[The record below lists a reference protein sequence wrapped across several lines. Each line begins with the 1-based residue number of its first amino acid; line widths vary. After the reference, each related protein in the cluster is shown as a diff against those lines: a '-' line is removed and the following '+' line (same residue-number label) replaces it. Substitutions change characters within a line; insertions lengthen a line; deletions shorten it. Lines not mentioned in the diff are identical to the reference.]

1 MARKITL
8 RVALFSFAC
17 AAVIAASLPA
27 FAEDSGEERV
37 VPISKWKCAGCGW
50 TAFTFDPDDIGLKAK
65 NDNKVPSY
73 QQSNWVMFY
82 DASRPVPKCQKAR
95 NGAHLFDKSG
105 SAMES
110 PANIRKTQ
118 RDFIVLKSGSA
129 MKAKIALIIC
139 AICRKTDFYFFHGD
153 DGDMYGRIPLR
164 EANHVFSMQN
174 GSRVGACK
182 SWKVGGMQSSRHMF
196 HTLKTMEMKSIDLA
210 KVIARLWYSN

>member
-8 RVALFSFAC
+8 RGLLFASVC
-17 AAVIAASLPA
+17 AAVFAAAQPA

-37 VPISKWKCAGCGW
+37 VPINKWKCAGCGW

-65 NDNKVPSY
+65 SDNKVPSY

-82 DASRPVPKCQKAR
+82 DSSRPVPKCQKSR

-110 PANIRKTQ
+110 PATIRKTYK
-118 RDFIVLKSGSA
+118 DFIVLKSGSA
-129 MKAKIALIIC
+129 MKVKIAQIIC
-139 AICRKTDFYFFHGD
+139 AICRKNDFYFFHGD
-153 DGDMYGRIPLR
+153 DGDMYGRIPLG
-164 EANHVFSMQN
+164 EANQVFNMQN
-174 GSRVGACK
+174 GSQVGACK

-196 HTLKTMEMKSIDLA
+196 HTQKTTEMKSIDLA
-210 KVIARLWYSN
+210 KMIAKLWYSN